1 MKNEIHLNQMK
12 KIIFSGHS
20 IEKIKILNK
29 YGFQINKKAVVNIM
43 KNPDKIINGYKHR
56 KIAQKIIDE
65 RHFIRTIFMEDL
77 DSKRIVTVYPAKRS
91 RYENHV

>member
-1 MKNEIHLNQMK
+1 LSQMK
-12 KIIFSGHS
+12 KIIFSNHS

-29 YGFQINKKAVVNIM
+29 HGFQINKKAVVNIM
-43 KNPDKIINGYKHR
+43 KNPDKIINSYKDR

-65 RHFIRTIFMEDL
+65 RHFIRIIFMEDL

-91 RYENHV
+91 RYENQV